1 MRGPIGFLLLIT
13 AFSVF
18 AADAPATLESRSLHH
33 AMIVEVGSDAH
44 FKVRVVDLQSNETL
58 FDRELVGMPAQETAD
73 VGDLHITVRVGSA
86 PYGIT
91 TTAEIEQGDTLIDS
105 LHTVWTLVP
114 HRAHLHAPGAMRVGG
129 DVKAPIVV
137 KRVDPIYADEARRD
151 RISGIVIIEVLI
163 DKTGSVKDALVL
175 KGLPDGLSDA
185 AMAAIKQWQFQ
196 PGTLKGE
203 PVDVI
208 FNLTINF
215 KLDEAGK
222 PGS

>member
-1 MRGPIGFLLLIT
+1 MRGPVGFLLLIT
-13 AFSVF
+13 TFSVF
-18 AADAPATLESRSLHH
+18 AAETPVTLESRSPHH

-44 FKVRVVDLQSNETL
+44 FKIRIVDLQSNETL
-58 FDRELVGMPAQETAD
+58 FDRELVGMPAQGTAD
-73 VGDLHITVRVGSA
+73 VGDMHITVRVGSA

-105 LHTVWTLVP
+105 LHTVWTLTP
-114 HRAHLHAPGAMRVGG
+114 HRAHLHAPGAVRVGG

-137 KRVDPIYADEARRD
+137 KRVNPMYAEEARRD
-151 RISGIVIIEVLI
+151 RISGIVILEVLI
-163 DKTGSVKDALVL
+163 DKTGNVKDALVL

-185 AMAAIKQWQFQ
+185 ATDAVKQWQFQ
-196 PGTLKGE
+196 PATLNGE

-215 KLDEAGK
+215 KLDEARK
-222 PGS
+222 